1 MTDIADLQRK
11 ANAAREFVVRVGAAS
26 YTLRLPTDHE
36 KRLVVLRA
44 RGEQAGA
51 DPASTEVIIRALL
64 ESALVRWDGVT
75 CAMLAPGA
83 GPEPAELLPGA
94 AALLLDHQPETAQA
108 LALEFIERSAQRQQ
122 HAQAAE
128 KN

>member
-11 ANAAREFVVRVGAAS
+11 AQAAREFTVKVGAAA
-26 YTLRLPTDHE
+26 YTLRLPTEHE
-36 KRLVVLRA
+36 KRLAVLRA
-44 RGEQAGA
+44 RGALDGE
-51 DPASTEVIIRALL
+51 DPASTEVIIRALV
-64 ESALVRWDGVT
+64 EAALVRWDGVT

-94 AALLLDHQPETAQA
+94 AALLLDNQPETAHA

>member
-26 YTLRLPTDHE
+26 YTLRLPTEHE
-36 KRLVVLRA
+36 TRVAALRA
-44 RGEQAGA
+44 RGTTDEA
-51 DPASTEVIIRALL
+51 DPAFSDVLVRSLLERALV
-64 ESALVRWDGVT
+64 AWDGVT

-83 GPEPAELLPGA
+83 GPEPASLVPGA
-94 AALLLDHQPETAQA
+94 AALLLDNQPEAAQA
-108 LALEFIERSAQRQQ
+108 LTLAFVERSAQRAQ
-122 HAQAAE
+122 HVAQLE